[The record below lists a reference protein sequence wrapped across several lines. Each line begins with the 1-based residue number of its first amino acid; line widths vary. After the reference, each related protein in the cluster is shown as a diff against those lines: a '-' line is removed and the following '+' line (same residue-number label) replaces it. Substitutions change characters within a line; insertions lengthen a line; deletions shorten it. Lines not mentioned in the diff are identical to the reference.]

1 MITPFRAESS
11 SREAAVMAIV
21 AAVLVGLPWFLPLI
35 GGYSELATQIVLWGI
50 FALGFDLL
58 LGFTGLLSFGH
69 AAFWGLG
76 SYAAGLMLLR
86 VTENLL
92 PAIVVGIFVAGAASL
107 VLGYLTLRRRGIYF
121 SILTLAFAEMLYY
134 AALAPLQD
142 WTGGDNGLTGIP
154 AAHLLGIDM
163 RGMPIYFTI
172 AAFAFISIYLARRI
186 ARSPYG
192 LILRAIKSN
201 ETRLASTGIDTRRY
215 KLMAFVISGL
225 YAGLAG
231 SLSAVYQTYVPT
243 DALHWTTSGEIVM
256 MAVIGGVGTL
266 FGPMLGAGI
275 VLFLENVLSATIPQW
290 LLIQGLIFMAFVIFL
305 PGGVIDAAR
314 RLIRA
319 VSPRPAPVQVQPK
332 PVAEAAAAEP
342 VQS

>member
-1 MITPFRAESS
+1 MT
-11 SREAAVMAIV
+11 AV
-21 AAVLVGLPWFLPLI
+21 AVVLIGLPWFLPLI
-35 GGYSELATQIVLWGI
+35 GGYTELATQIVLWGI

-58 LGFTGLLSFGH
+58 IGFTGLLSFGH

-76 SYAAGLMLLR
+76 AYAAGFLLLR
-86 VTENLL
+86 VSDNLAL
-92 PAIVVGIFVAGAASL
+92 ALIAGTLIAGITAV

-121 SILTLAFAEMLYY
+121 SILTLAFAEMFYY
-134 AALAPLQD
+134 AALSIFQD

-154 AAHLLGIDM
+154 TAQFLGFTM
-163 RGMPIYFTI
+163 KGATIYYVI
-172 AAFAFISIYLARRI
+172 AAFAFVGIYVARRI

-215 KLMAFVISGL
+215 KLMAFFISGL
-225 YAGLAG
+225 YAGVAG

-243 DALHWTTSGEIVM
+243 DALHWTTSGEVVM

-275 VLFLENVLSATIPQW
+275 VLYLENVLSATIPQW

-305 PGGVIDAAR
+305 PGGVVDGVR
-314 RLIRA
+314 RLMLLI
-319 VSPRPAPVQVQPK
+319 SPRGKGAPASSSAMRP
-332 PVAEAAAAEP
+332 AE
-342 VQS
+342 